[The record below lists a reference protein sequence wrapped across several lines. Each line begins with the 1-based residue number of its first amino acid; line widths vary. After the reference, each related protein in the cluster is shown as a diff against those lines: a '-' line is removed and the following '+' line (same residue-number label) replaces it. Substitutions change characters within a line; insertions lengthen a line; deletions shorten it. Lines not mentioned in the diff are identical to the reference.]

1 MAVSS
6 TFLAQTRTR
15 SNDKLHSF
23 PIRVHDLNAEVMP
36 TKNKR
41 VRNLRKNPFNNF
53 YKETVQSFKTK
64 PYNKVLDGFL
74 LIEFCKVENPSE
86 AIFAK
91 LNGQGICDIVE
102 EHLKYFTN
110 LSQLD
115 LSDNFIKLEKLSAL
129 ESLTDLNLM
138 CNKITSIPQLSF
150 PAFNYLETLNL
161 SFNKI
166 HATDIVHLSHMP
178 KLETLDLSS
187 NELCT
192 LPEDLSEFR
201 ALRTLL
207 LSSNSFSTDSVLFSA
222 GLLFKSLSS
231 IKYLQKLDISRNKLR
246 GIHSEL
252 LSDSSF
258 NHLKELDF
266 SNNWVDSY
274 ENLIYSVKIKGLQ
287 ILTVTSNPFVQTK
300 EVNVLENILSAELG
314 CTVIYE
320 DMFSKKKTKQ
330 PIARPFVYVEKDYTS
345 AIKNQLFGV
354 ELSKDMGALGMS
366 EIDSREQ
373 DDEIFPPA
381 IEAQPYKD
389 IYTPSN
395 DLGSSRPNREKNM
408 FFVTGTDGEGD
419 PTKTKGPR
427 SKLEDFRLMAKMILA
442 DKKDYAEAFDLQ
454 TAYRQLRHMVKHP
467 ITYQTRKV
475 TPNYAL
481 TTASRVN
488 YRNYVRKPSSDKS
501 KEIEM
506 PKEEIDYISEEIDQY
521 ASRIRSV

>member
-6 TFLAQTRTR
+6 TFFTQSKNR
-15 SNDKLHSF
+15 SNEKLHSF

-53 YKETVQSFKTK
+53 YKETPQSFKTK

-91 LNGQGICDIVE
+91 LNGQGLCDVVE

-115 LSDNFIKLEKLSAL
+115 LSDNYIKLEKLSAL
-129 ESLTDLNLM
+129 ESLTELNLM
-138 CNKITSIPQLSF
+138 CNKISSIPELSF
-150 PAFNYLETLNL
+150 PAFNYLESLNL

-166 HATDIVHLSHMP
+166 HATDILHLTSLP

-187 NELCT
+187 NDLCT
-192 LPEDLSEFR
+192 LPEDLSGFR
-201 ALRTLL
+201 TLRNLL

-222 GLLFKSLSS
+222 GLLFKSLST
-231 IKYLQKLDISRNKLR
+231 IKHLQKLDLSRNKLR

-252 LSDSSF
+252 LTDSSF
-258 NHLKELDF
+258 SHLKELDI

-274 ENLIYSVKIKGLQ
+274 ENLIYSVKMKSLQ
-287 ILTVTSNPFVQTK
+287 ILIVTKNAFVLTK
-300 EVNVLENILSAELG
+300 EVHELENLLSAELG

-320 DMFSKKKTKQ
+320 DLFGKKKSKQ
-330 PIARPFVYVEKDYTS
+330 PCARPFVYVEKDYTS

-366 EIDSREQ
+366 EIDSKEQ

-395 DLGSSRPNREKNM
+395 DFGSSRPNREKNL
-408 FFVTGTDGEGD
+408 FFVTGADGDGD
-419 PTKTKGPR
+419 PMRVRAPR

-442 DKKDYAEAFDLQ
+442 EKKDYVEAFDLQ

-467 ITYQTRKV
+467 ITYQNRKV

-481 TTASRVN
+481 TSANRV
-488 YRNYVRKPSSDKS
+488 NYVRKQSSEKS
-501 KEIEM
+501 RELEM
-506 PKEEIDYISEEIDQY
+506 QREEIDYISDDIDNF
-521 ASRIRSV
+521 ANRIRSV